1 MFEDTKGVLRTRKS
15 VKKTVNTMAKR
26 KRINGKTTIYKTL
39 LRKLKIEQHEP
50 TLKPMDNSRRV
61 SSSCSTYDTR
71 RDKI

>member
-50 TLKPMDNSRRV
+50 TLK
-61 SSSCSTYDTR
+61 TYG
-71 RDKI
+71 

>member
-39 LRKLKIEQHEP
+39 LKIEQHEP
-50 TLKPMDNSRRV
+50 TLK
-61 SSSCSTYDTR
+61 TYG
-71 RDKI
+71 